1 MSDEH
6 ARSWAILTA
15 RLMLGFM
22 FFMTGVTKVFSM
34 GPTEHARRLF
44 VEPYAETFLPTWS
57 LWATGSAIPLIELV
71 AGGLLLLGLFTR
83 PALLSLAAVLVTVT
97 FGHLLADPFFQF
109 HGHVLPRAVLLLF
122 VFSMPAA
129 LDIFGLDHWLRR
141 RRPSAREGAVS

>member
-44 VEPYAETFLPTWS
+44 VEPYAETFLPAWS
-57 LWATGSAIPLIELV
+57 LWATGTVIPIVELV
-71 AGGLLLLGLFTR
+71 AGALLLLGLVTR

-122 VFSMPAA
+122 VLSMPAA
-129 LDIFGLDHWLRR
+129 LDIFGLDDRLRR
-141 RRPSAREGAVS
+141 RRRSAPEKASS